1 MLLKSLRLHNFRQYR
16 GDQYVTFSSDPIKNV
31 TVILGDNTYGKTTLL
46 QAFNWCFYGKAL
58 LDNPDDLLNY
68 DVAYSM
74 LPGDVEDVEVE
85 IELVHNGISY
95 TITRCREYK
104 RVGTNV
110 RTAPPTIKVCY
121 RDTDNEGQTTTVKPA
136 RVESVITSILPEGL
150 SSYFFFDTER
160 VASVSTRKDL
170 GESVKG
176 LLGLSVL
183 ENAIKH
189 LGTNAHKR
197 SVLGKLHS
205 SMDKDGD
212 KRAQDA
218 LAHIQDATD
227 RRADIKSRLGECE
240 SEIKRLQA
248 RKEILD
254 KMLAGSGKA
263 KELEARKRALESK
276 VSDDGKSLERTYML
290 LRRDFGS
297 QSLRFFSWPLL
308 GQAEQLLKDAQLDDK
323 GIKDLTRVT
332 LEDILAR
339 GVCICG
345 LKLSEHPDAI
355 DCIRQEMR
363 YCPPES
369 IGNAVRNYL
378 TNLSR
383 FRLDQDR
390 VLESMS
396 DRRANIYS
404 TTDRIQ
410 ENNDEID
417 ELSAKI
423 AELPNLGLYE
433 QERNDIKAQ
442 LRASSTKRDA
452 LIREDEQKKNEIE
465 RYQKIYD
472 AHSAASAKNKK
483 ILNYIRYA
491 QQVAV
496 WLRETYDEKEGEIRD
511 SLEDRVNSI
520 FEQMYHGQRRVV
532 IDSKYEVK
540 LLTDLYESSRFTGES
555 EGLNRVKNFAF
566 IAGLVSLA
574 KEKIVSTAGDEEF
587 DLSSEPYPL
596 VMDAPFSN
604 TDETHIANISKV
616 LPEASEQV
624 IMFVMLKDWRYAEP
638 VLRERIGSRY
648 ELDKLSEQYSVL
660 RGLNV

>member
-1 MLLKSLRLHNFRQYR
+1 MLLKSLHLHNFRQYK
-16 GDQYVTFSSDPIKNV
+16 GDQLVVFSTNPNKNV

-46 QAFNWCFYGKAL
+46 QAFNWCFYGKAA

-85 IELVHNGISY
+85 IELVHSGIDY
-95 TITRCREYK
+95 TITRTRVYRK
-104 RVGTNV
+104 VGTSV
-110 RTAPPTIKVCY
+110 RPSPPTVKVCY
-121 RDTDNEGQTTTVKPA
+121 KDTGSQGQTTTVKPA
-136 RVESVITSILPEGL
+136 RIENVITSILPEGL

-160 VASVSTRKDL
+160 VANVSTRKDL
-170 GESVKG
+170 TDSVKG
-176 LLGLSVL
+176 LLGLTVL

-189 LGTNAHKR
+189 LGTSAHKR

-212 KRAQDA
+212 KRAEDA
-218 LAHIQDATD
+218 LIHIQDATD
-227 RRADIKSRLGECE
+227 RRSDIKQRLAECE
-240 SEIKRLQA
+240 SDIKRLQA

-254 KMLAGSGKA
+254 NRLAGSGKT
-263 KELEARKRALESK
+263 KELEARKRNLEAK
-276 VSDDGKSLERTYML
+276 VADDEKSLERTYAA
-290 LRRDFGS
+290 LRRDFS
-297 QSLRFFSWPLL
+297 TSSVHFFATPLL
-308 GQAEQLLKDAQLDDK
+308 IQAEQLLKDAQLDNK

-332 LEDILAR
+332 LEDILSR
-339 GVCICG
+339 GVCVCG
-345 LKLSEHPDAI
+345 LKFSEHPDAI
-355 DCIRQEMR
+355 ECIKQEMR

-378 TNLSR
+378 GTLSQ
-383 FRLDQDR
+383 FREDQDR
-390 VLESMS
+390 TLEGMS

-417 ELSAKI
+417 SLSAEI
-423 AELPNLGLYE
+423 ADLPNLGVYE
-433 QERNDIKAQ
+433 QERNDIKKQ
-442 LRASSTKRDA
+442 LKASSDKRDA

-472 AHSAASAKNKK
+472 AHNAASDKNKK
-483 ILNYIRYA
+483 VLLYIRYA
-491 QQVAV
+491 EEVAN
-496 WLRETYDEKEGEIRD
+496 WLRDTYEEKEGEIRD
-511 SLEDRVNSI
+511 ALEERVNSI

-532 IDSKYEVK
+532 IDDKYEVR
-540 LLTDLYESSRFTGES
+540 LLTDLHESSRFTGES

-574 KEKIVSTAGDEEF
+574 KEKIVSTAGDREF

-604 TDETHIANISKV
+604 TDETHIANISRV

-638 VLRERIGSRY
+638 VLSERLGVKY
-648 ELDKLSEQYSVL
+648 ELDKLSEQHSVL
-660 RGLNV
+660 RGL